1 MSILKTTGANIS
13 YTAIGNEPILIL
25 IPGANGTGDI
35 FTGAAQ
41 FLQRHFT
48 VVTYDRRGYGNSE
61 LTSPTPDTIK
71 NTTDTYRLKT
81 DAADVHTLAQI
92 LSPDQKVYLM
102 GSSSGSIVAM
112 ETLQDFPE
120 IVEKIA
126 FHEPPINSFLPTA
139 AADQASNNQI
149 VETALTG
156 DMQAAMKLFFKA
168 MRIGDL
174 DAQMMGKPAVNA
186 DAAATDARIKGMQY
200 WFKYEIRQY
209 TSRKIDIAKL
219 KTYRDKI
226 SLLDGTDSRG
236 SYPQMV
242 NDFLAKY
249 WDTTI
254 YDIPGGHLGYAQ
266 KPEGFATTLAAVLL

>member
-13 YTAIGNEPILIL
+13 YTAIGNGPILIL

-149 VETALTG
+149 
-156 DMQAAMKLFFKA
+156 D
-168 MRIGDL
+168 
-174 DAQMMGKPAVNA
+174 
-186 DAAATDARIKGMQY
+186 
-200 WFKYEIRQY
+200 
-209 TSRKIDIAKL
+209 
-219 KTYRDKI
+219 
-226 SLLDGTDSRG
+226 
-236 SYPQMV
+236 
-242 NDFLAKY
+242 
-249 WDTTI
+249 
-254 YDIPGGHLGYAQ
+254 
-266 KPEGFATTLAAVLL
+266 